1 MLRGSSGFYSYAI
14 YKHLEEWP
22 DIDIEQTRL
31 TFKLHKTLFN
41 YMAISDDRQRIMPTG
56 EERAK
61 GRKLDY
67 PEAVRLPNNL
77 PNPLLRG
84 EVR

>member
-1 MLRGSSGFYSYAI
+1 
-14 YKHLEEWP
+14 
-22 DIDIEQTRL
+22 
-31 TFKLHKTLFN
+31 
-41 YMAISDDRQRIMPTG
+41 MAISDDRQRMMPTG

-84 EVR
+84 EVTFLNSLTKEDLRSLTNGYLVLKVGELLAG